1 MKRTRFAALFALL
14 PGLLLIP
21 AATSAQASASAGA
34 ARVTLSGSVGSL
46 PAASG
51 VVLVEA
57 ELALGRNTNPQHVA
71 TKLEDVVVVSE
82 QISGGAFRIGVPDSA
97 TLRKAEHLGNGNVNF
112 IVLVDSGS
120 RSTWQN
126 VPVPLTTSAAVGNVT
141 ADATATGKYVN
152 LPRFHAFQP
161 MSSALSRAIAQA
173 GGVTAMA
180 LMTRQPEECNWNAYD
195 SSIEDTTRIGE
206 VHADTSV
213 DLFFTYHVQADTELS
228 VGYSSSP
235 VGGFSA
241 DGSITATNSMGATG
255 GFPAN
260 TGVIRYADGNMY
272 YQRYMYIGG
281 KFCPPQGYKLQLDH
295 AVGDS
300 FLGSQVPPANPYG
313 GCKGIDPHGYA
324 QMQARGL
331 LINTM

>member
-161 MSSALSRAIAQA
+161 
-173 GGVTAMA
+173 
-180 LMTRQPEECNWNAYD
+180 C
-195 SSIEDTTRIGE
+195 
-206 VHADTSV
+206 H
-213 DLFFTYHVQADTELS
+213 
-228 VGYSSSP
+228 
-235 VGGFSA
+235 
-241 DGSITATNSMGATG
+241 
-255 GFPAN
+255 
-260 TGVIRYADGNMY
+260 
-272 YQRYMYIGG
+272 
-281 KFCPPQGYKLQLDH
+281 PP
-295 AVGDS
+295 
-300 FLGSQVPPANPYG
+300 
-313 GCKGIDPHGYA
+313 
-324 QMQARGL
+324 
-331 LINTM
+331 